1 MRLQAMFAHYIRK
14 LFLRAIFARFLTR
27 YARMLLF
34 SMLLLFAI
42 AFDIR
47 EHFLAF
53 ASGAPGA
60 NADECVRISSQ
71 NKPNLCVR
79 QNPHEDSFR
88 ILYYI
93 ILWCMIL
100 YYITLSCI
108 ILNAYLNAGSGR
120 RLHSKCHVISSLNL
134 LQKDPEW
141 TPERD
146 PKWDPSV
153 Q

>member
-14 LFLRAIFARFLTR
+14 LFLHAIFARFLTR

-47 EHFLAF
+47 ELFLAF

-93 ILWCMIL
+93 MMYDIIL
-100 YYITLSCI
+100 YHT
-108 ILNAYLNAGSGR
+108 ILY
-120 RLHSKCHVISSLNL
+120 HS
-134 LQKDPEW
+134 
-141 TPERD
+141 
-146 PKWDPSV
+146 
-153 Q
+153 